1 MNDRDRSIINQ
12 IRSADERQRRAA
24 MHTLYADPTL
34 RQFAY
39 KAMHTQGLPEA
50 AFKDVFQ
57 ETMVAFIKNITL
69 GKFREDSQ
77 LSTYFYSICK
87 NQCMTLFKKNQPI
100 APLED
105 APPISTN
112 GNEGESS
119 IIASEKRRALKQTLA
134 VTLNAL
140 GEKCRKALLLWKRGA
155 ESWEIAEELGYK
167 DAAVARTR
175 IHYCRKKLREYVKE
189 NAEIRNKLKALR

>member
-1 MNDRDRSIINQ
+1 MNDQDRSIINQ
-12 IRSADERQRRAA
+12 IKSVDERKRQAA
-24 MHTLYADPTL
+24 MNALCADTTL
-34 RQFAY
+34 RRFAY
-39 KAMHTQGLPEA
+39 KAMYAQGIPEA
-50 AFKDVFQ
+50 AFEDVFQ
-57 ETMVAFIKNITL
+57 ETMVAFIKNITQ
-69 GKFREDSQ
+69 GKFRGDSQ
-77 LSTYFYSICK
+77 LSTYFYSICEK
-87 NQCMTLFKKNQPI
+87 QCKTLFKKNQPI

-105 APPISTN
+105 APPISTG

-119 IIASEKRRALKQTLA
+119 IIASEKRRALRQTLA
-134 VTLNAL
+134 ETLNAL
-140 GEKCRKALLLWKRGA
+140 SEKCRKALLLWKRGA

>member
-39 KAMHTQGLPEA
+39 KAMHAQGLPEA
-50 AFKDVFQ
+50 VFKDVFQ

-87 NQCMTLFKKNQPI
+87 NQCKTLSSQIHPTTPI
-100 APLED
+100 ED
-105 APPISTN
+105 APPLATN
-112 GNEGESS
+112 GNEGEPQ
-119 IIASEKRRALKQTLA
+119 IIKIEKRRALKRA
-134 VTLNAL
+134 IAETLNAL
-140 GEKCRKALLLWKRGA
+140 SEKCRKALLLWKRGA
-155 ESWEIAEELGYK
+155 ESWEIAEALGYK
-167 DAAVARTR
+167 DEAVARTR
-175 IHYCRKKLREYVKE
+175 THYCREKLREYVKG